1 MELINLFV
9 KDNDDSGVSG
19 IALVDAPATEASW
32 TAFNSHTPVL
42 KKYSIQLGANKGNF
56 NAVSG
61 DKQILAGALMIPN
74 KQIYRKEV
82 DPETQKEREFEVV
95 FTPDTIAKI
104 QEKFA
109 ISNRNTAINEMHNS
123 NMPVKAAVIQH
134 FIIDRKAGINPPF
147 GEDLPDGTWY
157 GYIKLFDK
165 EKWDTFIK
173 TGIYTGFSV
182 EGQFYEQPVKSLSEA
197 EETLFNDLLN
207 ELLSNP

>member
-9 KDNDDSGVSG
+9 KEGDDSGVSG
-19 IALVDAPATEASW
+19 IALVDSPAIESGW
-32 TAFNSHTPVL
+32 TAFNSHAKL
-42 KKYSIQLGANKGNF
+42 KKYTIQLASNKGNF
-56 NAVSG
+56 NAVNG
-61 DKQILAGALMIPN
+61 DQQVLAGPLMIPN
-74 KQIYRKEV
+74 KQIYRKEL

-95 FTPDTIAKI
+95 FTPQTIAKI

-109 ISNRNTAINEMHNS
+109 ISNRNTAINEMHNA

-157 GYIKLFDK
+157 GYIKVFDK

-182 EGQFYEQPVKSLSEA
+182 EGHFYEQPVQSLSEA
-197 EETLFNDLLN
+197 EETLFNDLLD
-207 ELLSNP
+207 ELLSA